1 MRTGALIVAS
11 MVPDREHGSNEEI
24 PTFLPML
31 PLDGTTVI
39 KREIA
44 ILRRAGVTPI
54 IVLCGY
60 QKEVLKNH
68 LIHNGVIFCE
78 DEKFKEHTYKE
89 TIEAGLSF
97 AANLCER
104 ILLVPVEYPVFS
116 AATIRLLLESNGD
129 CAPEYQGTK
138 GFPRLLC
145 SGEVKEAEDLPG
157 LPVEDAGVLYSIGS
171 KEDEEHV
178 RQYARDVRDANELR
192 VKQKVILAKE
202 EDFFGP
208 GVYELLLKI
217 GETGSIQAA
226 AKDMGMSYSKGW
238 KMVNRVEEEMGFPFL
253 NRLAG
258 GKSGG
263 SSTLTQEGRIFLER
277 YHALVTDLQKMT
289 RNFFD
294 VYFRDF
300 Q

>member
-11 MVPDREHGSNEEI
+11 LPHEREYGSNEES

-44 ILRRAGVTPI
+44 VLRRAGISPI

-78 DEKFKEHTYKE
+78 DEKFKEHTQRQS
-89 TIEAGLSF
+89 TDLGLSF
-97 AANLCER
+97 AKDLCER
-104 ILLVPVEYPVFS
+104 VLVLPVEYPVFS
-116 AATIRLLLESNGD
+116 AATVRTLLESRED
-129 CAPEYQGTK
+129 CAPQYQGKK
-138 GFPRLLC
+138 GFPRLYYLGKAKGEEELTGLC
-145 SGEVKEAEDLPG
+145 
-157 LPVEDAGVLYSIGS
+157 VEDPGILYSIENA
-171 KEDEEHV
+171 EDEERV

-192 VKQKVILAKE
+192 IKQKVILAKE

-208 GVYELLLKI
+208 GVYELLIKI
-217 GETGSIQAA
+217 GETGSIQSAA
-226 AKDMGMSYSKGW
+226 REMGMSYSKGW

-277 YHALVTDLQKMT
+277 YHALVTDLGKMT